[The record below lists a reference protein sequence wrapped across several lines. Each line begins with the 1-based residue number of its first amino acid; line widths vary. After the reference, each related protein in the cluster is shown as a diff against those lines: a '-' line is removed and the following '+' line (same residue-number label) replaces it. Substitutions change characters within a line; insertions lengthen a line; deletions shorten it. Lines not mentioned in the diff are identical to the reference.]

1 MKSRILVLL
10 TMLTVWVAVGV
21 AQQPTKVD
29 PVEKIPGKTEVTE
42 VVLVPAASH
51 EQAQATITKK
61 ETTAFDPNDA
71 YRSNCTR
78 CHLAPRRFPERKM
91 ATIMRHM
98 RVRANLTEEEAK
110 GILRFL
116 TQ

>member
-1 MKSRILVLL
+1 MKRRILVLSTIL
-10 TMLTVWVAVGV
+10 SVGVPVGV
-21 AQQPTKVD
+21 AQQRAEVAD
-29 PVEKIPGKTEVTE
+29 VEKIPGKTQVTE

-51 EQAQATITKK
+51 EQALATITKK

-71 YRSNCTR
+71 YRSNCSR

-116 TQ
+116 TE

>member
-21 AQQPTKVD
+21 AQQPNKVAK
-29 PVEKIPGKTEVTE
+29 VEEVSDKTQVTE
-42 VVLVPAASH
+42 TVLVPAASH

-61 ETTAFDPNDA
+61 ETPAFYFDDV
-71 YRSNCTR
+71 YKSNCTR
-78 CHLAPRRFPERKM
+78 CHLAPRRFSERKM

-116 TQ
+116 TE

>member
-1 MKSRILVLL
+1 MKNRILVLL

-21 AQQPTKVD
+21 AQQPNKVAK
-29 PVEKIPGKTEVTE
+29 VEEVSDKTQVTE
-42 VVLVPAASH
+42 TVLVPAASH
-51 EQAQATITKK
+51 EQSQAIITKK
-61 ETTAFDPNDA
+61 ETASFDPNDA

-98 RVRANLTEEEAK
+98 RIRANLTEEEAK

>member
-1 MKSRILVLL
+1 MKSRILVLSI
-10 TMLTVWVAVGV
+10 MMTVWVAVGV
-21 AQQPTKVD
+21 AQQPAKVAK
-29 PVEKIPGKTEVTE
+29 VEEVSGKTQVTE

-61 ETTAFDPNDA
+61 ATTAFDPNDA
-71 YRSNCTR
+71 YKSNCTR

-110 GILRFL
+110 GIFRFL
-116 TQ
+116 TE

>member
-1 MKSRILVLL
+1 MKNRILVLL

-21 AQQPTKVD
+21 AQQPNKVAK
-29 PVEKIPGKTEVTE
+29 VEEVSDKTQVTE
-42 VVLVPAASH
+42 TVLVPAASH
-51 EQAQATITKK
+51 EQSQAIITKK
-61 ETTAFDPNDA
+61 ATASFDPNDA
-71 YRSNCTR
+71 YKSNCTR
-78 CHLAPRRFPERKM
+78 CHLAPRRFSERKM

-116 TQ
+116 TE

>member
-42 VVLVPAASH
+42 VVLVPVASH

>member
-29 PVEKIPGKTEVTE
+29 PVEKISGKTEVTE

-61 ETTAFDPNDA
+61 KTTAFDPNDA

-78 CHLAPRRFPERKM
+78 CHLAPRRFSERKM

-116 TQ
+116 TE

>member
-29 PVEKIPGKTEVTE
+29 PVEPISGKTQVTE
-42 VVLVPAASH
+42 VVPVPVASH
-51 EQAQATITKK
+51 EQALATITKK
-61 ETTAFDPNDA
+61 EPKTFDPNDA
-71 YRSNCTR
+71 YKANCSR
-78 CHLAPRRFPERKM
+78 CHLAPRRFSERKM

-116 TQ
+116 IE

>member
-21 AQQPTKVD
+21 AQQPNKVAK
-29 PVEKIPGKTEVTE
+29 VEEVSDKTQVTE
-42 VVLVPAASH
+42 TVLVPAASH
-51 EQAQATITKK
+51 EQAQATLTKK
-61 ETTAFDPNDA
+61 ETPAFYFDDA
-71 YRSNCTR
+71 YKSNCTR
-78 CHLAPRRFPERKM
+78 CHVAPRRFSERKM

>member
-1 MKSRILVLL
+1 MKNRILVLL

-21 AQQPTKVD
+21 AQQPNKVAK
-29 PVEKIPGKTEVTE
+29 VEEVSDKTQVTE
-42 VVLVPAASH
+42 TVLVPVASH
-51 EQAQATITKK
+51 EQAQATLTKK
-61 ETTAFDPNDA
+61 ETPAFYFDDA
-71 YRSNCTR
+71 YKSNCTR
-78 CHLAPRRFPERKM
+78 CHVAPRRFSAGKM

>member
-1 MKSRILVLL
+1 MKNRILVLL

-21 AQQPTKVD
+21 AQQPNKVAK
-29 PVEKIPGKTEVTE
+29 VEEVSDKTQVTE
-42 VVLVPAASH
+42 TVLVPAASH
-51 EQAQATITKK
+51 EQALATITKK
-61 ETTAFDPNDA
+61 ETPAFYFDA
-71 YRSNCTR
+71 AYKSNCTR

>member
-21 AQQPTKVD
+21 AQQPNKVAK
-29 PVEKIPGKTEVTE
+29 VEEVSDKTQVTE
-42 VVLVPAASH
+42 TVLVPAASH
-51 EQAQATITKK
+51 EQAQATLTKK
-61 ETTAFDPNDA
+61 EPPAFYFDDA
-71 YRSNCTR
+71 YKSNCTR

>member
-1 MKSRILVLL
+1 MKNRILVLL

-21 AQQPTKVD
+21 AQQPNKVTKVEEVSD
-29 PVEKIPGKTEVTE
+29 KTQVTE
-42 VVLVPAASH
+42 TVLVPAASH
-51 EQAQATITKK
+51 EQAQATLTKK
-61 ETTAFDPNDA
+61 ETPAFYFDDA
-71 YRSNCTR
+71 YKSNCTR

>member
-1 MKSRILVLL
+1 MKSRILVLSII
-10 TMLTVWVAVGV
+10 MTVWVAVGV
-21 AQQPTKVD
+21 AQQRAEVAKGEKV
-29 PVEKIPGKTEVTE
+29 PGKTQVTE
-42 VVLVPAASH
+42 AVLDLATSH
-51 EQAQATITKK
+51 QQSQATITK
-61 ETTAFDPNDA
+61 ERITAFDPDDA
-71 YRSNCTR
+71 YKANCTR

-116 TQ
+116 TE

>member
-21 AQQPTKVD
+21 AQQPTKID

-51 EQAQATITKK
+51 EQALATITKK
-61 ETTAFDPNDA
+61 EPKTFDPNDA
-71 YRSNCTR
+71 YRSNCSR

-116 TQ
+116 TE

>member
-10 TMLTVWVAVGV
+10 TTLSVGVTVGV
-21 AQQPTKVD
+21 AQQRAEVAKGEV
-29 PVEKIPGKTEVTE
+29 VPGKTQVTE
-42 VVLVPAASH
+42 TVLVPAASH
-51 EQAQATITKK
+51 EQSQAIITKK
-61 ETTAFDPNDA
+61 ETASFDPNDA
-71 YRSNCTR
+71 YKSNCTR
-78 CHLAPRRFPERKM
+78 CHLAPRRFSERKM

-116 TQ
+116 TE

>member
-1 MKSRILVLL
+1 MKSRILVLS
-10 TMLTVWVAVGV
+10 TMMTVWVAVGV
-21 AQQPTKVD
+21 AQQPNKVD

-61 ETTAFDPNDA
+61 ETPAFYFDDA
-71 YRSNCTR
+71 YKSNCTR
-78 CHLAPRRFPERKM
+78 CHLAPRRFSAGKM

-116 TQ
+116 TE

>member
-10 TMLTVWVAVGV
+10 TILSVGVTVGV
-21 AQQPTKVD
+21 AQQPAKVAKG
-29 PVEKIPGKTEVTE
+29 EKVLGKTQVTE
-42 VVLVPAASH
+42 TVLVPAASH
-51 EQAQATITKK
+51 EQSQATITKR
-61 ETTAFDPNDA
+61 ETTAFDPDDA
-71 YRSNCTR
+71 YKSNCTR

-116 TQ
+116 TE

>member
-61 ETTAFDPNDA
+61 EPKTFDPNDA
-71 YRSNCTR
+71 YRSNCSR
-78 CHLAPRRFPERKM
+78 CHLAPRRFSERKM

-116 TQ
+116 TE

>member
-1 MKSRILVLL
+1 MKNRILVLL

-21 AQQPTKVD
+21 AQQPNKVAK
-29 PVEKIPGKTEVTE
+29 VEEVSDKTQVTE
-42 VVLVPAASH
+42 TVLVLATSH
-51 EQAQATITKK
+51 EQSEATITKK
-61 ETTAFDPNDA
+61 RTTAFDPDDA
-71 YRSNCTR
+71 YKANCTR

-116 TQ
+116 TE

>member
-21 AQQPTKVD
+21 AQQPTKID
-29 PVEKIPGKTEVTE
+29 PVEKIPGKTQVTE

-51 EQAQATITKK
+51 EQALATITKK
-61 ETTAFDPNDA
+61 ETTAFDANDA

-116 TQ
+116 TE

>member
-1 MKSRILVLL
+1 MKNRILVLL

-21 AQQPTKVD
+21 AQQPTKAD

-51 EQAQATITKK
+51 EQALATITKK
-61 ETTAFDPNDA
+61 EPKTFDPNDA
-71 YRSNCTR
+71 YRSNCSR

>member
-1 MKSRILVLL
+1 MKNRILVLL

-21 AQQPTKVD
+21 AQQPNKVAK
-29 PVEKIPGKTEVTE
+29 VEEVSDKTQVTE
-42 VVLVPAASH
+42 TVLVPVASH

-61 ETTAFDPNDA
+61 ETPAFYFDDA
-71 YRSNCTR
+71 YKSNCTR
-78 CHLAPRRFPERKM
+78 CHLAPRRFSAGKM

>member
-1 MKSRILVLL
+1 MKRRILVLS
-10 TMLTVWVAVGV
+10 TVLSVGVTVGV
-21 AQQPTKVD
+21 AQQRAEVAQ
-29 PVEKIPGKTEVTE
+29 VEKVPGKTQVTE
-42 VVLVPAASH
+42 AVLVLASSH
-51 EQAQATITKK
+51 QQSQATITKK
-61 ETTAFDPNDA
+61 RTTAFDPDDA
-71 YRSNCTR
+71 YKANCTR

-116 TQ
+116 TE

>member
-1 MKSRILVLL
+1 MKSRILVLS
-10 TMLTVWVAVGV
+10 TIMTVWVAVGV
-21 AQQPTKVD
+21 AQQPTKVAQ
-29 PVEKIPGKTEVTE
+29 VEKIPGKTQVTE
-42 VVLVPAASH
+42 AVLVPAASH
-51 EQAQATITKK
+51 EQSQATIPKK

-71 YRSNCTR
+71 YKSNCTR
-78 CHLAPRRFPERKM
+78 CHLAPRRFPKRKM

-116 TQ
+116 TE

>member
-1 MKSRILVLL
+1 MKNRILVLL

-21 AQQPTKVD
+21 AQQPNKVAK
-29 PVEKIPGKTEVTE
+29 VEEVLDKTQVTE
-42 VVLVPAASH
+42 TVLVPAASH
-51 EQAQATITKK
+51 EQAQATLTNK
-61 ETTAFDPNDA
+61 ETPAFYFDDA
-71 YRSNCTR
+71 YKSNCTR

-116 TQ
+116 TE

>member
-1 MKSRILVLL
+1 MKRRILVLS
-10 TMLTVWVAVGV
+10 TMMTVWVAVGV
-21 AQQPTKVD
+21 AQQPAKVAK
-29 PVEKIPGKTEVTE
+29 VEEVSGMTQLTEAVI
-42 VVLVPAASH
+42 VPAASH
-51 EQAQATITKK
+51 ELSQATITQK

-71 YRSNCTR
+71 YKSNCSR

-116 TQ
+116 TE

>member
-1 MKSRILVLL
+1 MKSRILVLSTIL
-10 TMLTVWVAVGV
+10 SVGVTVGV
-21 AQQPTKVD
+21 AQQRAEVAD
-29 PVEKIPGKTEVTE
+29 VEKIPGKTQVTE

-51 EQAQATITKK
+51 EQALATITKK

-71 YRSNCTR
+71 YRSNCSR

-116 TQ
+116 TE